1 MNVDE
6 TMTLTATVAPANAGN
21 KTLTWFSNNESV
33 LTVDANGKVTAKGA
47 GKATIT
53 AKSTNG
59 KIATC
64 VITVVDPS
72 SYKVEFTSTTTS
84 VTIGSTKALEYA
96 PLPNGIVPTF
106 ESLNSSIV
114 SVDEKGN
121 VTGHE
126 VGSVNIRARVGNGEK
141 ALIRVNVVNTNEA
154 KEAARQKFAEEVLY
168 YVNIE
173 REKAGL
179 APVQLM
185 DELSYLAQ
193 IRTDEQAAVRT
204 ISHTRPNGE
213 YYSTVFGEARTPI
226 PKKASAE
233 NLVQSAG
240 YTAEGC
246 VKAWMASEGH
256 RKNILR
262 SNMTHM
268 GIGVEF
274 TNSYYN
280 GSYIVTQLF
289 IQYNG

>member
-1 MNVDE
+1 MK
-6 TMTLTATVAPANAGN
+6 LPATVAPANAGN

-53 AKSTNG
+53 AKSANG

-72 SYKVEFTSTTTS
+72 SYKVEFTSQS
-84 VTIGSTKALEYA
+84 VKMTVGSTMALEYKA
-96 PLPNGIVPTF
+96 LPDGIIPEF
-106 ESLNSSIV
+106 EVIDEDIV
-114 SVDEKGN
+114 SMDKNGN
-121 VTGHE
+121 VTALKAGNAVIE
-126 VGSVNIRARVGNGEK
+126 ARVGKGEWTW
-141 ALIRVNVVNTNEA
+141 IYVFVQPTSDE
-154 KEAARQKFAEEVLY
+154 KEAARKKFAEDVLY

-173 REKAGL
+173 RAKEGL
-179 APVQLM
+179 APLQLM

-193 IRTDEQAAVRT
+193 IRTDEQTAVRT
-204 ISHTRPNGE
+204 ISHTRPDGTD
-213 YYSTVFGEARTPI
+213 YVTVFEESPTKI
-226 PKKASAE
+226 LKKASCE

-246 VKAWMASEGH
+246 VKAWMASKGH
-256 RKNILR
+256 RANILR

-274 TNSYYN
+274 TNGTYQ